1 MMENNT
7 IYFFEPNNKNSKKIV
22 SDLKLLFEDLG
33 ITAVERSED
42 ARIVASIGGDGAFLQ
57 AVRKNDFRSDCMYI
71 GIGIEERNYMYVD
84 FNYHNLAEIKQVFKM
99 NNFEVRNYPV
109 IEVKINDNQPNYCLN
124 EFTLRSSLVK
134 TIMMDLYIDDFLFE
148 HFNGDGIVISTPTG
162 STGYNKSLGGAV
174 VDPLISAMQ
183 VTELG
188 SVNNNHH
195 RTLGTSFLLS
205 KARPITLVIDRSVDY
220 YPIMSMDNEA
230 LSVQNTETVKVKLSD
245 KTINTIK
252 LHNNTFWHKT
262 QRNFL

>member
-1 MMENNT
+1 MTNKT
-7 IYFFEPNNKNSKKIV
+7 IYFFEPSNKNSKKIV
-22 SDLKLLFEDLG
+22 NDLTVLFEDLG
-33 ITAVERSED
+33 IQAVDNCKD
-42 ARIVASIGGDGAFLQ
+42 ADIVASIGADGAFLQ
-57 AVRKNDFRSDCMYI
+57 AVRKNDFNSDCMYI

-84 FNYHNLAEIKQVFKM
+84 FNYHNLNQIREVFST
-99 NNFEVRNYPV
+99 NSFEKRSYPV
-109 IEVKINDNQPNYCLN
+109 IEVKINNNQPNYCLN
-124 EFTLRSSLVK
+124 EFTLRSSLVR
-134 TIMMDLYIDDFLFE
+134 TILMDVYIDDFLFE
-148 HFNGDGIVISTPTG
+148 HFNGDGIIISTPTG

-183 VTELG
+183 ITELS
-188 SVNNNHH
+188 SVNNNNH

-205 KARPITLVIDRSVDY
+205 KERPITLVIDKSTDY

-230 LSVQNTETVKVKLSD
+230 LSVLNTEKVKVKLSD

>member
-1 MMENNT
+1 MLNNT
-7 IYFFEPNNKNSKKIV
+7 IYFFEPNNKNSKKIT
-22 SDLKLLFEDLG
+22 EDLVNLFDAIG
-33 ITAVERSED
+33 IKAVDSCND
-42 ARIVASIGGDGAFLQ
+42 ASIVASIGGDGAFLQ

-71 GIGIEERNYMYVD
+71 GIGIEEKNYMYVD
-84 FNYHNLAEIKQVFKM
+84 FNYHNLAEIRKVFQT
-99 NNFEVRNYPV
+99 NNFETRSYPV
-109 IEVKINDNQPNYCLN
+109 IEVKVNNNQPNYCLN
-124 EFTLRSSLVK
+124 EFTLRTSLVR
-134 TIMMDLYIDDFLFE
+134 TIMMDIYIDNFLFE

-188 SVNNNHH
+188 SVNNNNH

-205 KARPITLVIDRSVDY
+205 KTRPITLVIDQSDDY

-230 LSVQNTETVKVKLSD
+230 LSVQNTETVRIKLSD
-245 KTINTIK
+245 KTINTIR
-252 LHNNTFWHKT
+252 LHNNTFWHKA